1 MRKAQHLIGGRWADS
16 RDKRTFETVNPATG
30 AALAEVARGSAADV
44 DLAVAAAERAFSES
58 RWAKDPELR
67 AACLRRVA
75 EGLLRRQA
83 DFVQIEVLDT
93 GLPITQ
99 AQGQA
104 ARAAANFTFFAEM
117 ATQMTG
123 ETYPQ
128 PGRFLNYTVRKPVG
142 VAGLITPWNT
152 PLMLESWKVAPC
164 LAAGNSCVLKPAEW
178 SPLSAVLLG
187 EAIAEAG
194 VPEGIFNIVQGLG
207 EEAGA
212 PLVAHP
218 RVPLISFTGETTTG
232 QTIIRSGAEHLKR
245 VSMELGGKS
254 PVVVFADADLNR
266 ALDAVVF
273 GVYSLNG
280 ERCTAGSRLLVEDSI
295 YPAFIER
302 LARRVAAIS
311 VGDPTDPGTE
321 VGPLIHKEHLK
332 RVQAYLK
339 QARDEG
345 ATVLVGGERPP
356 GLKSGNFL
364 APALVTDVQP
374 EMRIVQEEVFGPV
387 LVAMPFHGEAEALS
401 LANGVRYG
409 LAGYVWTTELT
420 RAHRFAHALE
430 AGMVWVNSQNVRDLR
445 TPFGGA
451 KDSGIGRE
459 GGRYSFDFY
468 TETTTVQVAI
478 GSHAIPKFGVHP
490 D

>member
-16 RDKRTFETVNPATG
+16 RDKKTFETVNPATG

-409 LAGYVWTTELT
+409 LAGYVWTNELT

-459 GGRYSFDFY
+459 GGRYSFYFY